1 MTGFDLKPN
10 DWCLNENFP
19 TFFFFLISFH
29 FFASFVLR
37 VLSWQNSGNGR
48 RRDYIADGS
57 RSRRLCHTHT
67 KKKRIGMIKM
77 MMMTAEFL
85 AAFPNLVKQM
95 IIKLTLSFWCNVDV
109 FFSSAR
115 VVMELLNFRS
125 SPCSCLAFLSAAIR
139 NRIRWS
145 GGMQMNDAETSCCFL

>member
-1 MTGFDLKPN
+1 MTGV
-10 DWCLNENFP
+10 WMR
-19 TFFFFLISFH
+19 I
-29 FFASFVLR
+29 
-37 VLSWQNSGNGR
+37 
-48 RRDYIADGS
+48 
-57 RSRRLCHTHT
+57 SRRIFPFSFPSISSPLLCCAFCRGKTVGMVADEITLLTAHEVVDYVTHTHT
-67 KKKRIGMIKM
+67 QKRIGMIKM